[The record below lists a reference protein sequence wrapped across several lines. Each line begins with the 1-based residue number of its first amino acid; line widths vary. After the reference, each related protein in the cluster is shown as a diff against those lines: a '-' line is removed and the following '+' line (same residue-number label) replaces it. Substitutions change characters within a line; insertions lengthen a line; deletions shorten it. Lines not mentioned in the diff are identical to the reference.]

1 MKSIIEYARERQ
13 QQITQLN
20 EMSSINGDLILEST
34 FFSKLAEFLG
44 GKAREIK
51 KRWEEYKNDFKQFP
65 DNVAKAFNGF
75 MANAN
80 NEKDKLEADKR
91 QDIIDKVTAKDV
103 EDIPKTVI
111 ELINSNK
118 DNDNFK
124 NSATTA
130 YLTALAINIAKA
142 KGNKEALTEL
152 EQFFKEISNNVKKE
166 ASDNFKNAVNDN
178 KPDNTET
185 TPDNTEKTDTEG
197 KQNNSADESDKTE
210 DDQTKDDQTKE
221 VVDNVVN
228 SEDIKQ
234 AAADANIKISKL
246 TDEMMMLLNDKN
258 IDNDIDVDELED
270 LCKAIAE
277 VICGIKTLENNEK
290 INKNILDKYHID
302 NIEEFMKLIMDMTK
316 E

>member
-1 MKSIIEYARERQ
+1 MFHR
-13 QQITQLN
+13 N
-20 EMSSINGDLILEST
+20 
-34 FFSKLAEFLG
+34 
-44 GKAREIK
+44 AREIK

-185 TPDNTEKTDTEG
+185 TADNTEKTDTEG

-210 DDQTKDDQTKE
+210 DDQTKE